1 MVYFWP
7 FFIYG
12 LKQFQKREAIIT
24 HQLRRH
30 GRVTHSLLAP
40 PSTRIG
46 KIELNTSAPWG
57 QNQML
62 INLSPY
68 LLFLGFT
75 PVCTGESQQKS
86 LLPDYEPAAATR
98 LQLQCQLPLVAVRHI
113 FWSGTTLKK
122 ALKSLRLVK
131 KSCIDFWTILVIFSR
146 WVRTELQKHR
156 SWAFWAL
163 NFSIWVISSTIFDF
177 EFSIRMILSIKMVKH
192 FVHQKI
198 SSDHRAISSI
208 NL

>member
-1 MVYFWP
+1 MVLNPLKQLSQPLVSKLRPLLFRKK
-7 FFIYG
+7 YG
-12 LKQFQKREAIIT
+12 LLLTLFYLWIETISKMEAIIT

-113 FWSGTTLKK
+113 FWSGTTLK
-122 ALKSLRLVK
+122 
-131 KSCIDFWTILVIFSR
+131 
-146 WVRTELQKHR
+146 
-156 SWAFWAL
+156 
-163 NFSIWVISSTIFDF
+163 
-177 EFSIRMILSIKMVKH
+177 
-192 FVHQKI
+192 
-198 SSDHRAISSI
+198 
-208 NL
+208 